1 MDLLERVENTRF
13 LGREFLVWLWFKS
26 ELHEA
31 EFSRA
36 DGSPFELWLD
46 SQLGMRYMYE
56 PTERIAFKG
65 VAPAARVEA
74 KLALQHG
81 WLPVKARVCVTLD
94 SQDFSF
100 VFEADSLAKTGVKLP
115 MLTANDSDERFFE
128 RMHLLE
134 VLDGIVDEQYTE
146 FLQLRRSVVWD
157 AELAQATVAWTRG
170 EPTLSE
176 KAYRGMV
183 QRSAKG

>member
-13 LGREFLVWLWFKS
+13 LGREFLIWLWFKS

-31 EFSRA
+31 EFSRP
-36 DGSPFELWLD
+36 DGTPFELWLD
-46 SQLGMRYMYE
+46 SQLGMRFMYE

-74 KLALQHG
+74 KLALQRG
-81 WLPVKARVCVTLD
+81 WLPVKARVCLTLD
-94 SQDFSF
+94 AKDFSF
-100 VFEADSLAKTGVKLP
+100 VFEADALAKTAVKLP
-115 MLTANDSDERFFE
+115 MLTESDSDERFFE

-134 VLDGIVDEQYTE
+134 VVDTLMDEQYSE

-157 AELAQATVAWTRG
+157 AELTSAIVAWTRG

-183 QRSAKG
+183 QRSARG

>member
-1 MDLLERVENTRF
+1 MDLVERVENTRF

-74 KLALQHG
+74 KLALRHG
-81 WLPVKARVCVTLD
+81 WLPVKARICVNGSVQIEGKDYTSSYAPVRIGSESTQYLVPRKAD
-94 SQDFSF
+94 TGNTPVYSTCTFIRALARRRHFAVYEYHGTSKYFVPGSNQRLWYIFS
-100 VFEADSLAKTGVKLP
+100 L
-115 MLTANDSDERFFE
+115 FF
-128 RMHLLE
+128 MHPWYLNP
-134 VLDGIVDEQYTE
+134 G
-146 FLQLRRSVVWD
+146 
-157 AELAQATVAWTRG
+157 
-170 EPTLSE
+170 
-176 KAYRGMV
+176 
-183 QRSAKG
+183 

>member
-1 MDLLERVENTRF
+1 MDLVERVENTRF

-31 EFSRA
+31 EFSRP

-46 SQLGMRYMYE
+46 SQLGMRFMYE

-74 KLALQHG
+74 KLALQRG
-81 WLPVKARVCVTLD
+81 WLPVKARICVTLD
-94 SQDFSF
+94 TKDFSF
-100 VFEADSLAKTGVKLP
+100 VFEADALAKTAVKLP
-115 MLTANDSDERFFE
+115 MLTESDSDERFFE

-134 VLDGIVDEQYTE
+134 LLDELLNEQYSE

-157 AELAQATVAWTRG
+157 PELAPAIVAWTRG

>member
-1 MDLLERVENTRF
+1 MDLVERVENTRF
-13 LGREFLVWLWFKS
+13 LGREFVVWLWFKS

-36 DGSPFELWLD
+36 DGTPFELWLD

-81 WLPVKARVCVTLD
+81 WLPVKTRVCVTLD
-94 SQDFSF
+94 AQDFSF
-100 VFEADSLAKTGVKLP
+100 VLEADALAKTAVKLP
-115 MLTANDSDERFFE
+115 MLTAAESDERFFE

-134 VLDGIVDEQYTE
+134 LLDDIVDEQYAE
-146 FLQLRRSVVWD
+146 FLQLRRSSIWT
-157 AELAQATVAWTRG
+157 AELAPAMVAWTRG

-176 KAYRGMV
+176 KAYRGML